1 MNSDKSN
8 IYLLGFMGCGKT
20 KIGGLLAKSLSRPFI
35 DTDEVIVEETG
46 CSIND
51 LFKNRGE
58 KGFREI
64 EKDVISRISK
74 TRTAV
79 ISLGGGS
86 VLIPEN
92 WDAVSGSGITVALS
106 YPPEILAA
114 RLERKKDRP
123 LLKDVPGSERVE
135 FIRGLL
141 SVREPYYR
149 RADLLLHLNR
159 EIAPQALTGMLLH
172 YLRERL

>member
-1 MNSDKSN
+1 MNAAKSN

-20 KIGGLLAKSLSRPFI
+20 KIGTLLARSLSLPFV
-35 DTDEVIVEETG
+35 DTDAVIVEETG
-46 CSIND
+46 MSINAI
-51 LFKNRGE
+51 FEKKGE

-64 EKDVISRISK
+64 EKDVIARIS
-74 TRTAV
+74 RTDAGV

-86 VLIPEN
+86 VLLPEN
-92 WDAVSGSGITVALS
+92 WDAVSRSGITITLS

-114 RLERKKDRP
+114 RLERKRDRP
-123 LLKDVPGSERVE
+123 LLKNVTGNERVE
-135 FIRGLL
+135 FIRGML
-141 SVREPYYR
+141 SVRDPYYR

-159 EIAPQALTGMLLH
+159 EIAPQAVTEMLLH

>member
-1 MNSDKSN
+1 MNSGKTN

-20 KIGGLLAKSLSRPFI
+20 KIGGLLARSLSRPFI
-35 DTDEVIVEETG
+35 DTDAVIVEETG
-46 CSIND
+46 SSIND
-51 LFKNRGE
+51 LFRSKGE

-74 TRTAV
+74 TRASV
-79 ISLGGGS
+79 VSLGGGS
-86 VLIPEN
+86 VLLPEN
-92 WDAVSGSGITVALS
+92 WDAVSASGTTVALS

-123 LLKDVPGSERVE
+123 LLNDLTGNERVE

-141 SVREPYYR
+141 SVREPFYR

-159 EIAPQALTGMLLH
+159 EIAPQAVTEMLLR
-172 YLRERL
+172 YLREHL

>member
-20 KIGGLLAKSLSRPFI
+20 KIGGLLARSLARPFI
-35 DTDEVIVEETG
+35 DTDAVIIEETG
-46 CSIND
+46 SSIND
-51 LFKNRGE
+51 LFKSEGE

-74 TRTAV
+74 TRASV
-79 ISLGGGS
+79 VSLGGGS
-86 VLIPEN
+86 VLLPEN
-92 WDAVSGSGITVALS
+92 WNAVSGSGITVALS

-123 LLKDVPGSERVE
+123 LLNDLNGTERVE
-135 FIRGLL
+135 YIRGML
-141 SVREPYYR
+141 SVRDPYYR
-149 RADLLLHLNR
+149 RADLLLHLNH
-159 EIAPQALTGMLLH
+159 EIAPQALAEMLLH